1 MLAVIRSQDILPGCK
16 VFRVDGT
23 LGLWDGFVETLGMC
37 PEDHQWGG
45 SGISKAQA
53 EGEGVSLN

>member
-23 LGLWDGFVETLGMC
+23 LGLWDGFVDTLGMC

-45 SGISKAQA
+45 PASARHRLKERASP
-53 EGEGVSLN
+53 

>member
-1 MLAVIRSQDILPGCK
+1 MLAVIRGQDVLPGCK

-23 LGLWDGFVETLGMC
+23 LGLWDASRKTLGMC

-45 SGISKAQA
+45 SGISEAQA
-53 EGEGVSLN
+53 EGGGVSLN